1 MLQDNVTFKF
11 NADVKLEAIEEDRFM
26 VCCLE
31 NIDACSQ
38 VTGISD
44 MTWTTW
50 SVFRCPME
58 RDGWG

>member
-1 MLQDNVTFKF
+1 M
-11 NADVKLEAIEEDRFM
+11 KLEAIEEDRFM

-38 VTGISD
+38 VTGVREVTESP
-44 MTWTTW
+44 W

-58 RDGWG
+58 KDGWG

>member
-1 MLQDNVTFKF
+1 MLQENVEITFT
-11 NADVKLEAIEEDRFM
+11 ADVKLEAIEEDRFM

-31 NIDACSQ
+31 NMDECSQ
-38 VTGISD
+38 VTGNSVI
-44 MTWTTW
+44 TRTTW